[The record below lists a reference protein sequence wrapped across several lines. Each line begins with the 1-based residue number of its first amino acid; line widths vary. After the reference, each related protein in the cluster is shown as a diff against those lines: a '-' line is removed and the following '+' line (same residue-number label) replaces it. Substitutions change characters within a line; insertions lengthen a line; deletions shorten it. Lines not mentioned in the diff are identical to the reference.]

1 MVRRKRDGIFCWL
14 FSDGAGDDVVGH
26 CVGLGVVVIMTA
38 SDIDDIQ
45 LNESSSVSC
54 KLEIYSLL

>member
-1 MVRRKRDGIFCWL
+1 M
-14 FSDGAGDDVVGH
+14 VGH
-26 CVGLGVVVIMTA
+26 CVGLGVGVIMTA